1 MHMRL
6 LPIAL
11 QNFLF
16 SISLV
21 AKELQ
26 VTISCLQSLCFISEY
41 SSLFKVLLFQCI
53 MDVSTRLTYLMYRPC
68 SSSIDSSPLS
78 NKLLLLFT
86 SAFGESEVE
95 VFKRYVCNTT
105 RITINN
111 TTCNPHHLA
120 LSSQHQHRQYQ

>member
-41 SSLFKVLLFQCI
+41 SSLFKVLLLQCI
-53 MDVSTRLTYLMYRPC
+53 IDVSTRLTYLMYRPC
-68 SSSIDSSPLS
+68 SSSTASIDSSPLS

-95 VFKRYVCNTT
+95 VFKRDMIVIVIQQ
-105 RITINN
+105 ITINN
-111 TTCNPHHLA
+111 YNMQQILTIE
-120 LSSQHQHRQYQ
+120 